1 MSQRK
6 NKTANLIAAGIVAA
20 LVLILLVATESNDKK
35 SQLQNST
42 MHDSTGALEKGI
54 NKPTSTGKP
63 SVTNAAQQQNVTSG
77 SSQLESEIIEQAKKP
92 SFQKP
97 TVPNELPEEMKQQLT
112 NPPPELPEDLK
123 AQLNA
128 PPAELP
134 EDLKRQLNA
143 PPPDLPPDL
152 KAQLEAPPP
161 EIPEDIKRALA
172 TPPRVVSL
180 DEVNNPAPHS
190 PE

>member
-1 MSQRK
+1 MSK
-6 NKTANLIAAGIVAA
+6 KMSKTANLITAGAIATF
-20 LVLILLVATESNDKK
+20 VLIFLVTTETDKK
-35 SQLQNST
+35 SQENSSPQQPSRKA
-42 MHDSTGALEKGI
+42 DVGSTPKT
-54 NKPTSTGKP
+54 TSP
-63 SVTNAAQQQNVTSG
+63 SATTPQAT
-77 SSQLESEIIEQAKKP
+77 SSQPRLESDVLEQASNPTFKKP
-92 SFQKP
+92 L
-97 TVPNELPEEMKQQLT
+97 VPNELPEEMKQQLT

-128 PPAELP
+128 PPPELP
-134 EDLKRQLNA
+134 EDLKRQLDA

-161 EIPEDIKRALA
+161 EIPEDIKRALE

-180 DEVNNPAPHS
+180 DEVNNPPPRP